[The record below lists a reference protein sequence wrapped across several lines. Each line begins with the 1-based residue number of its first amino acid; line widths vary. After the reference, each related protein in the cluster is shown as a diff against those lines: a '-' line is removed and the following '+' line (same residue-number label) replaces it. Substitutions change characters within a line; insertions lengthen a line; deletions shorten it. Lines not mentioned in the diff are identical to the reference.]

1 MDFGNVMKL
10 MSAWNLFKENH
21 PKFPAFC
28 KAVMKRGIRED
39 SVVEILV
46 TTPEGEK
53 IETSL
58 KVKAE
63 DLELLG
69 SLSSLMSQREN

>member
-1 MDFGNVMKL
+1 MDMGSAMKAFA
-10 MSAWNLFKENH
+10 AWNTFKSNH

-28 KAVMKRGIRED
+28 QAVASRGIRED
-39 SVVEILV
+39 SVIEVIV

-53 IETSL
+53 IETSI

-63 DLELLG
+63 DLALFQ
-69 SLSSLMSQREN
+69 SLKQM